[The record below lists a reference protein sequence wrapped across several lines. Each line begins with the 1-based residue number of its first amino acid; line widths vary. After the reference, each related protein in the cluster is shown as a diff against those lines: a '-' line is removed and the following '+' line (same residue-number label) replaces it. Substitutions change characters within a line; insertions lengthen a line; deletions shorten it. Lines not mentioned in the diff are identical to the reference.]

1 MLQLHDLDHVEL
13 QRGVFLPDGQFS
25 VHNILGELNGESF
38 LLGLLKP
45 FSDDPGMK
53 TLGNEEVGLLEE
65 LADKENSGGGSIASH
80 IVLKT
85 QNPMLI

>member
-1 MLQLHDLDHVEL
+1 MTSCVALSPVLQLHDLDHVEL

-45 FSDDPGMK
+45 FSD
-53 TLGNEEVGLLEE
+53 E
-65 LADKENSGGGSIASH
+65 KENSGGGSMARH

-85 QNPMLI
+85 RYNINPMLT